1 VLLLLLQLAA
11 RNLEVQRLEQENSLL
26 RARLGMES
34 AQSVLAQAAAA
45 AARFPLQEA
54 AATVARELEQQQ
66 HQQPQQQQQQPQ
78 QPFQLPPL
86 HLHQP
91 PLQQLGAG

>member
-1 VLLLLLQLAA
+1 LQLAA

-26 RARLGMES
+26 RARLGLES

-45 AARFPLQEA
+45 GARFPLQEA
-54 AATVARELEQQQ
+54 AAAVARELEQQQ
-66 HQQPQQQQQQPQ
+66 QQQQQQPQ
-78 QPFQLPPL
+78 QPYHLPPL

-91 PLQQLGAG
+91 PQQQLGPG